1 MVSESTGVTRSVG
14 RHRRSAALF
23 ASGAIGLS
31 DNQDSLLADR
41 AYIEIRDLLVTLEIP
56 PGSVINEEA
65 LGVSLGMGRTPIR
78 EALKRLV
85 LEKLVVVYPRRGTF
99 AADVQ
104 IQDLALTLDV
114 RIPLEGLAA
123 LRATRLAEASDIEE
137 MEALLG
143 DLGETLDKR
152 HLLEIDAQFHRALY
166 RCARNPYLESTLSQ
180 YLNLSMR
187 ILHLVLDR
195 VPNLQFHLAEQNEIL
210 DAIRSRDGARAE
222 ATAKEHL
229 VVFENE
235 MNAVL
240 FSRD

>member
-1 MVSESTGVTRSVG
+1 MTKAEEYVEQRVANAMSAVTFTGVVETPEE
-14 RHRRSAALF
+14 
-23 ASGAIGLS
+23 
-31 DNQDSLLADR
+31 LLADR
-41 AYIEIRDLLVTLEIP
+41 AYVLIRDLLITLEIA
-56 PGSVINEEA
+56 PGSVINEEV
-65 LGVSLGMGRTPIR
+65 LGRTFGMGRTPIR

-114 RIPLEGLAA
+114 RIPLEALAA
-123 LRATRLAEASDIEE
+123 VRATRFAEVADIEA
-137 MEALLG
+137 MDALLKG
-143 DLGETLDKR
+143 ISRDEDKKVLLD
-152 HLLEIDAQFHRALY
+152 IDAQFHRFLY
-166 RCARNPYLESTLSQ
+166 RCSRNPYLESTLSQ

-195 VPNLQFHLAEQNEIL
+195 VPNLPIHLAEQKEIL
-210 DAIRSRDGARAE
+210 EAIRERDAEKAE
-222 ATAKEHL
+222 ATAKQHL
-229 VVFENE
+229 VTFENE